1 MTPPRHT
8 GESFSS
14 DAHDNEAFDIVCN
27 VPAVRGNRARDVRDV
42 QRDGSR
48 VGSELR
54 AGDELRV
61 DGGSRVGNVPDGERV
76 PRVENIPGA
85 QRVRNVPAAAHG
97 QAGAFRVPAV
107 PRVGGVPTSPGVPY
121 IPTVM
126 PDKSAHLAAHER
138 GQSGSG
144 ERPAAAQPA
153 AVAYERSARSQHWS
167 ESISSLQHETA
178 HLRRLDSSM
187 LPRIEV
193 PGAAPSLGVQE
204 SAPGDVSAPPTPR
217 MPQFSLVKG
226 DASRQSGSSKAVEQ
240 AVRAAA
246 DAQMRSSSART
257 SARLSAETSRTQTRN
272 AGAASNRP
280 HFAAVSAQGASFA
293 SQSQHTPSA
302 QASHARTTAHTRAT
316 VHAPAHL
323 ASSSA
328 SDVSRNGVSA
338 SLRSRGSASA
348 HARNG
353 SGVTSHNGSGVTS
366 HNGSGVTSRNGVPT
380 GSRSRTAAN
389 TPSRTNAASRSAASR
404 NPRTDSAFASASAS
418 ARSRLRPADTLSAA
432 RFIIAGSLAVLVLV
446 TLISGVFAWNRW
458 WRFDDA
464 HDIQGEWMVNGTPVS
479 VFFTN
484 DKILLTNKLPY
495 TYKLDPVAKTLT
507 FSFGKFQGSG
517 RYMFRHNRTQLV
529 ILDGATFSPVTT
541 LRDDIDDMFH
551 PEIMDDII
559 SQKKSPVSVFIRPIH
574 VPAPKE

>member
-61 DGGSRVGNVPDGERV
+61 DGGSRVGNAPDGERV
-76 PRVENIPGA
+76 PRVENVPGA
-85 QRVRNVPAAAHG
+85 QRVPHVPAESHG

-126 PDKSAHLAAHER
+126 PDESAHLAAHER

-144 ERPAAAQPA
+144 EQQAAAQPA

-193 PGAAPSLGVQE
+193 PGAAVASSGAQEEAPRGV
-204 SAPGDVSAPPTPR
+204 PAPPTPR

-240 AVRAAA
+240 AVRTAA
-246 DAQMRSSSART
+246 DAQMRSSSAGATART

-302 QASHARTTAHTRAT
+302 NPSHARANAYTRAT
-316 VHAPAHL
+316 AHASAHF

-328 SDVSRNGVSA
+328 SDASRNGVSA

-348 HARNG
+348 HAR
-353 SGVTSHNGSGVTS
+353 NGSGVTS

-574 VPAPKE
+574 VPAPKA

>member
-1 MTPPRHT
+1 MTAPRHT

-27 VPAVRGNRARDVRDV
+27 VPAVRGNRSRDVRDV

-48 VGSELR
+48 VGSESR

-76 PRVENIPGA
+76 PRVENIPGT
-85 QRVRNVPAAAHG
+85 QRVAHVPAEPHG

-107 PRVGGVPTSPGVPY
+107 PRVGGVPTSPRVPY

-193 PGAAPSLGVQE
+193 PAAGASLGVQE
-204 SAPGDVSAPPTPR
+204 IAPGDVPAPPTPHI
-217 MPQFSLVKG
+217 PQFSLVKG
-226 DASRQSGSSKAVEQ
+226 DASRQSASSKAVQQ
-240 AVRAAA
+240 AVRTAA
-246 DAQMRSSSART
+246 DAQMRSSSAGATAHT

-302 QASHARTTAHTRAT
+302 QPSHARATAHTRAT
-316 VHAPAHL
+316 AHASAHF

-328 SDVSRNGVSA
+328 SDASRNGVSA

-348 HARNG
+348 HAR
-353 SGVTSHNGSGVTS
+353 NGSGVTS

>member
-1 MTPPRHT
+1 MTAPRHT

-27 VPAVRGNRARDVRDV
+27 VPAVRGNRAGDVRDV
-42 QRDGSR
+42 QRDGSP
-48 VGSELR
+48 VG
-54 AGDELRV
+54 
-61 DGGSRVGNVPDGERV
+61 DGLHVGNVPDGDHV
-76 PRVENIPGA
+76 PRVENVPGA
-85 QRVRNVPAAAHG
+85 QRVAHVPAESHG

-107 PRVGGVPTSPGVPY
+107 PRVGGVPTSPRVPY

-126 PDKSAHLAAHER
+126 PDESTHFAAHER

-144 ERPAAAQPA
+144 EQPTAAQPA

-167 ESISSLQHETA
+167 ESISSLQNETA

-193 PGAAPSLGVQE
+193 PAAGASLGVQE
-204 SAPGDVSAPPTPR
+204 IAPGDVPTPPTPR

-226 DASRQSGSSKAVEQ
+226 DASRQSASSKAVEQ
-240 AVRAAA
+240 AVRTAA
-246 DAQMRSSSART
+246 DAQMRSSSAGATART

-280 HFAAVSAQGASFA
+280 HFAAVSAQGASSA

-316 VHAPAHL
+316 AHASAHF

-328 SDVSRNGVSA
+328 SDASRNGVSA

-353 SGVTSHNGSGVTS
+353 SSVNSR
-366 HNGSGVTSRNGVPT
+366 NGSGVTSRNGVPT

-389 TPSRTNAASRSAASR
+389 APSRTSASSRTAASR
-404 NPRTDSAFASASAS
+404 NPRTDPALAP
-418 ARSRLRPADTLSAA
+418 ARTRLRPADTLSAA
-432 RFIIAGSLAVLVLV
+432 RFIIVGSLAVLVLV

>member
-1 MTPPRHT
+1 MTAPRHT

-42 QRDGSR
+42 RDVQRDGS
-48 VGSELR
+48 R

-85 QRVRNVPAAAHG
+85 QRVRNVPAVPHG

-126 PDKSAHLAAHER
+126 PDESAHLTAHER

-144 ERPAAAQPA
+144 EQPVAAAQPA
-153 AVAYERSARSQHWS
+153 AVAYERSVRSQHWS

-193 PGAAPSLGVQE
+193 PAATPSLGAQE
-204 SAPGDVSAPPTPR
+204 SAPGDVPAPPTPR

-226 DASRQSGSSKAVEQ
+226 DASRQSASSKAVEQ
-240 AVRAAA
+240 AVRTAA
-246 DAQMRSSSART
+246 DAQMRSSSAGATART
-257 SARLSAETSRTQTRN
+257 SVRLSAETSRTQTRN

-280 HFAAVSAQGASFA
+280 HFSAVSAQGASSA

-302 QASHARTTAHTRAT
+302 QPSHARANAHTRAT
-316 VHAPAHL
+316 AHAPAHF

-353 SGVTSHNGSGVTS
+353 SSVNSRNGSGVTS
-366 HNGSGVTSRNGVPT
+366 HNGVPT

-389 TPSRTNAASRSAASR
+389 APSRTSASSRTAASR
-404 NPRTDSAFASASAS
+404 NPRTDLALAPASAS

>member
-1 MTPPRHT
+1 MTAPRHT

-61 DGGSRVGNVPDGERV
+61 DGGSRVGNAPDGERV

-85 QRVRNVPAAAHG
+85 QRVAHVPAVPHG
-97 QAGAFRVPAV
+97 QAVAFRVPAV
-107 PRVGGVPTSPGVPY
+107 PRVGGVPTSPRVPY

-126 PDKSAHLAAHER
+126 PDESAHLAAHDR

-144 ERPAAAQPA
+144 EQQAAAQPA
-153 AVAYERSARSQHWS
+153 AVAYQRSARSQHWS

-193 PGAAPSLGVQE
+193 SGAAPSLGVQE

-226 DASRQSGSSKAVEQ
+226 DASRQSGSSKSVEQ
-240 AVRAAA
+240 AVRTAA
-246 DAQMRSSSART
+246 DAQMHRSSAPAPART

-302 QASHARTTAHTRAT
+302 QPSHARATAHTRAT
-316 VHAPAHL
+316 AHASAHF

-353 SGVTSHNGSGVTS
+353 SGVNSR
-366 HNGSGVTSRNGVPT
+366 NGSGVTSRNGVPT

-389 TPSRTNAASRSAASR
+389 APSRTNAASRSAASR
-404 NPRTDSAFASASAS
+404 NLRTDSAFASASAS

-432 RFIIAGSLAVLVLV
+432 RFIIVGSLAVLVLV

>member
-76 PRVENIPGA
+76 PRVENIPGT
-85 QRVRNVPAAAHG
+85 QRVAHVPAEPHG

-107 PRVGGVPTSPGVPY
+107 PRVGGVPTSPRVPY

-126 PDKSAHLAAHER
+126 PDESTHLAAHER

-144 ERPAAAQPA
+144 EQPAAAQPA

-193 PGAAPSLGVQE
+193 PAAGASLGVQE
-204 SAPGDVSAPPTPR
+204 IAPGDVPTPPTPR

-226 DASRQSGSSKAVEQ
+226 DASRQSASSKAVQQ
-240 AVRAAA
+240 AVRTAA
-246 DAQMRSSSART
+246 DAQMRSSSAGATAHT

-302 QASHARTTAHTRAT
+302 QPSHARATAHTRAT
-316 VHAPAHL
+316 AHAPAHF

-328 SDVSRNGVSA
+328 SDASRNGVSA

-348 HARNG
+348 HAR
-353 SGVTSHNGSGVTS
+353 NGSGVTS

>member
-1 MTPPRHT
+1 MTAPRHT

-48 VGSELR
+48 VGSESR

-61 DGGSRVGNVPDGERV
+61 DGGSRVENVPDGERV

-85 QRVRNVPAAAHG
+85 QRVRNVPSESHG

-126 PDKSAHLAAHER
+126 PDESAHLAAYER

-144 ERPAAAQPA
+144 EQPTAAQPA

-167 ESISSLQHETA
+167 ASISSLQHETA

-193 PGAAPSLGVQE
+193 PAAGASLGVQE
-204 SAPGDVSAPPTPR
+204 SAPGDVPTPPTPR

-226 DASRQSGSSKAVEQ
+226 DASRQSTSSKAVQQ
-240 AVRAAA
+240 AVRTAA
-246 DAQMRSSSART
+246 DAQMRSSSAGATAHT

-280 HFAAVSAQGASFA
+280 HFAAVSAQGASSA
-293 SQSQHTPSA
+293 SQSQHMPSA

-353 SGVTSHNGSGVTS
+353 SGVTSRNGSGVTS
-366 HNGSGVTSRNGVPT
+366 HNGVPT

-404 NPRTDSAFASASAS
+404 NPRTDSAFASASAP
-418 ARSRLRPADTLSAA
+418 ARTRLRPADTLSAA
-432 RFIIAGSLAVLVLV
+432 RFIIVGSLAVLVLV

-458 WRFDDA
+458 WRFDDV
-464 HDIQGEWMVNGTPVS
+464 HDIQGEWMVDGTPVS